1 MGKAKEPVLCVF
13 VCCLIYPSRLRRRQK
28 YFYFYVFC
36 HVSQGGLEFL
46 YYIKNIYIYT
56 HTQQKVPGLSAVY
69 FHGRMKKHRTR

>member
-46 YYIKNIYIYT
+46 YYIKKYIYIHT
-56 HTQQKVPGLSAVY
+56 HSRKSGDFLLCIFTAE
-69 FHGRMKKHRTR
+69 